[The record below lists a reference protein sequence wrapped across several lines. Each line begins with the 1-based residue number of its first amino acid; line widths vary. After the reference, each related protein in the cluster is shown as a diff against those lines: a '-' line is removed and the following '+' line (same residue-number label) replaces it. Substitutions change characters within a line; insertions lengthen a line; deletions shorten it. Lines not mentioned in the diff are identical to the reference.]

1 MIFQLNL
8 AAIVAVAGQ
17 AAWKKGKPLLVKHV
31 VLLPILGFLGI
42 ILLWWV
48 VALTHHE
55 LMPTPEEALVA
66 NLDYILQSFYRRGP
80 GNLGIGWLLLASLHF
95 LIHAIVPPC
104 ET

>member
-8 AAIVAVAGQ
+8 AEIVAVARQG
-17 AAWKKGKPLLVKHV
+17 AWKKGNPLLVKHV

-55 LMPTPEEALVA
+55 LMPTPEEAL
-66 NLDYILQSFYRRGP
+66 LR
-80 GNLGIGWLLLASLHF
+80 
-95 LIHAIVPPC
+95 
-104 ET
+104 